1 LIALSKELEA
11 LRQSFKRSAP
21 YGSASS
27 VQRTAQRL
35 NLQWTL
41 RPRGRPRVRPIAK
54 Q

>member
-1 LIALSKELEA
+1 M
-11 LRQSFKRSAP
+11 RSAP
-21 YGSASS
+21 DGSASW

-41 RPRGRPRVRPIAK
+41 HPRVRPIAK